1 VGAAAKKLLIT
12 GATGMLGKHVAATLA
27 HAGAY
32 MLYTCSRS
40 VLPPGDLKSVH
51 EMVDISDRAAT
62 LAMLDR
68 IKPEVIVHC
77 AAVTDVNLCE
87 RERDYVHAMHVGA
100 TETLC
105 RYPSVERFVYIS
117 TDSVFDGQRGNY
129 TENDAVNPLNYYA
142 KTKLMGED
150 VVHEHG
156 GDYLVLRTNILG
168 FQQPL
173 RNSLFEWGYKSLLQ
187 GQTINGFSNV
197 YFNALYCG
205 DVAAIIKAA
214 LPGLASGTYHIGGI
228 GSISKYDFLRAI
240 AEYFKFGAE
249 RVNPVL
255 LDVTKFEA
263 LRPLNTVLS
272 LDKIRSAGISLPSIP
287 DTLDHLFADFSKQ
300 QIV

>member
-1 VGAAAKKLLIT
+1 
-12 GATGMLGKHVAATLA
+12 MLGKHVAAVLA
-27 HAGAY
+27 GSDAY
-32 MLYTCSRS
+32 TLYTCSRS
-40 VLPPGDLKSVH
+40 ALPPGDLGAIH
-51 EMVDISDRAAT
+51 ETVDISNPAAT

-68 IKPEVIVHC
+68 VKPEVIVHC

-105 RYPSVERFVYIS
+105 SYPSVGRFLYIS

-129 TENDAVNPLNYYA
+129 TEIDAVNPLNYYA
-142 KTKLMGED
+142 RTKLMGED
-150 VVHEHG
+150 VVRERG

-173 RNSLFEWGYKSLLQ
+173 KNSLFEWGYKSLSQ

-205 DVAAIIKAA
+205 DVAAVILAV
-214 LPGLASGTYHIGGI
+214 LPGLTAGTYHIGGV
-228 GSISKYDFLRAI
+228 GSISKYEFLRAI
-240 AEYFKFGAE
+240 AEYFKFGVE

-255 LDVTKFEA
+255 LDLTKFEA
-263 LRPLNTVLS
+263 LRPLNTVLL
-272 LDKIRSAGISLPSIP
+272 LDKIRSAGVSLPSVV
-287 DTLDHLFADFSKQ
+287 DTLDHLFADFSKTTHNF
-300 QIV
+300 V